1 MYLTRKIDKWL
12 SNWKEKAKHVPALVC
27 GIRQCGKTTSI
38 KMFGEKYYKNIV
50 YMNFWTNPSYISIF
64 DGDLDVD
71 EVISKISLRFPNIFI
86 DAQNT
91 LFFLDEIQE
100 CPKARLFFKD
110 VANDGR
116 YDFIGS
122 GSFLGLSGYNVG
134 DGTPIPTGYEDIVY
148 MKTMDFE
155 EFLWANKYTES
166 HIEVIEKFFIE
177 RRPVDI
183 SIHELFKKLYNQY
196 LCVGGFPEAVST
208 FIETHNL
215 MESLRVVKK
224 NMDEIMSDFGRRV
237 DKDGNPLFKPNEVT
251 RIRNAF
257 EQIPVFL
264 AKENK
269 RYMVSKIETGSG
281 TEKNRA
287 IDYLQQINVVYKV
300 YNLELPSIPLKGNEI
315 PSQFKLFPTDI
326 SILTS
331 MYGTETIAAL
341 NQGDLGQKKGAIYE
355 ALVLDSLYKAD
366 VDAFY
371 FAKESGLEIDFVI
384 CYNASCYLVEAKA
397 KNGNTKSAKTVMNN
411 KNHYGQ
417 TKLLKIGDYNVGE
430 VGDILTIPHYMVFLL
445 GRKKDLIVED
455 LSNKALW

>member
-1 MYLTRKIDKWL
+1 
-12 SNWKEKAKHVPALVC
+12 
-27 GIRQCGKTTSI
+27 
-38 KMFGEKYYKNIV
+38 
-50 YMNFWTNPSYISIF
+50 
-64 DGDLDVD
+64 
-71 EVISKISLRFPNIFI
+71 
-86 DAQNT
+86 
-91 LFFLDEIQE
+91 
-100 CPKARLFFKD
+100 
-110 VANDGR
+110 
-116 YDFIGS
+116 
-122 GSFLGLSGYNVG
+122 
-134 DGTPIPTGYEDIVY
+134 
-148 MKTMDFE
+148 
-155 EFLWANKYTES
+155 
-166 HIEVIEKFFIE
+166 
-177 RRPVDI
+177 
-183 SIHELFKKLYNQY
+183 
-196 LCVGGFPEAVST
+196 
-208 FIETHNL
+208 
-215 MESLRVVKK
+215 
-224 NMDEIMSDFGRRV
+224 MSDFGRRV
-237 DKDGNPLFKPNEVT
+237 DKDGNPLFKPKEVT

-269 RYMVSKIETGSG
+269 RYIVSKIETGSG

-287 IDYLQQINVVYKV
+287 IDYLQQINIVYKV

-331 MYGTETIAAL
+331 MYGIETIAAL

-455 LSNKALW
+455 LSNKAL